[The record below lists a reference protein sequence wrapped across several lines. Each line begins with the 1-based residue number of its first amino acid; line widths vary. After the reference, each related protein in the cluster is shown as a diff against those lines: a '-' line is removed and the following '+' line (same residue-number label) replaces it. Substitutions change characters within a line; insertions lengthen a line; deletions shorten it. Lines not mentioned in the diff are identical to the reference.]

1 MNVFSGIKPTGELH
15 LGNYIGA
22 LSQWIGLQDTHE
34 CIYCVVDLHALT
46 VAIDPT
52 ELRRRTLDT
61 VAWYLALGLDPSKST
76 LFIQSHVLEHAQ
88 LCWILNTIAKIS
100 ELKLMHQFK
109 EKSKSNPEN
118 INMGL
123 FDYPV
128 LMAADILLY
137 DTERVPVGEDQ
148 KQHVELARELARR
161 FNGRFGE
168 TFVVPES
175 LLMKQGARIMA
186 LDRPEKKMEKTGS
199 QEGYIA
205 LLDPPDSVRK
215 KIKHA
220 VTDSGRDIIF
230 DAKNKPALANLLT
243 IYSLLSGQSFSDIE
257 EHYQGRGYKDFK
269 EGLAEC
275 VNNFLGPVQKKYA
288 TYRND
293 ENTLRHILDDGANRA
308 RALAQKKITLVKERV
323 GLCAQG

>member
-1 MNVFSGIKPTGELH
+1 MKVFSGIKPSGELH

-46 VAIDPT
+46 VAIDPG
-52 ELRRRTLDT
+52 ELRRRTFDIA
-61 VAWYLALGLDPSKST
+61 AWYLALGLDPRKST
-76 LFIQSHVLEHAQ
+76 LFVQSHVLEHAE

-109 EKSKSNPEN
+109 EKSRSSPDN

-175 LLMKQGARIMA
+175 LLMKQGARVMA

-205 LLDPPDSVRK
+205 LLDTPDSVRK

-230 DAKNKPALANLLT
+230 DAKKKPALANLLT
-243 IYSLLSGQSFSDIE
+243 IYALLSGKEIVALE
-257 EHYQGRGYKDFK
+257 KMYGGGGYKEFK
-269 EGLAEC
+269 EGLAEAIIT
-275 VNNFLGPVQKKYA
+275 FLTPVQERYA
-288 TYRND
+288 HYRED
-293 ENTLRHILDDGANRA
+293 ERALHRILEEGANRA
-308 RALAQKKITLVKERV
+308 RAGAQKKMILVKERV
-323 GLCAQG
+323 GLRAQG